1 MTEKIE
7 TYPKA
12 TKFEFGDKVRITK
25 YKNVFSKCYTNN
37 WSREMFLI
45 GSVLKTNPWIINELL
60 SRTKVDDL
68 GVGKFKTVWGDLK
81 KLSDEVSKGKEVV
94 KKIVHKILNTKVN
107 NLENKI
113 PDVFALI
120 QTNQYNIYKLNLEE
134 RK

>member
-1 MTEKIE
+1 M
-7 TYPKA
+7 
-12 TKFEFGDKVRITK
+12 
-25 YKNVFSKCYTNN
+25 
-37 WSREMFLI
+37 
-45 GSVLKTNPWIINELL
+45 LKTNPWIINELL

>member
-25 YKNVFSKCYTNN
+25 YKNVFSN

>member
-37 WSREMFLI
+37 SSREMFLI

-94 KKIVHKILNTKVN
+94 KKIVHEILNTKVN